1 MYLGH
6 CLIEGR
12 FAPCHSEVVTWC
24 LESQFSLSAF
34 QLKLLFYDVARNG
47 VSFRNIKLLV
57 YESRLHQPVFLNLP
71 CCDFLWTQK
80 EQEISA
86 PMMSDR
92 YISQL
97 LSKAFDFHW
106 TGKKE
111 GKIWNGGFI
120 WKQTEI
126 CIGTIYICASFT
138 CQSNYFK
145 SLLYRTIT
153 SIIRNIRKVYLYGLL
168 YKEGKRDEQ
177 VVNSRPVNSV
187 SMVSAIFPAPKYLS
201 AFSSCSEF
209 PQWWTVT
216 WES

>member
-1 MYLGH
+1 MEFHLGT
-6 CLIEGR
+6 LSYWYMSLGYI
-12 FAPCHSEVVTWC
+12 
-24 LESQFSLSAF
+24 SLSF
-34 QLKLLFYDVARNG
+34 SICLVVIFSELRKNRKFLLQWWVTGTSASYYLR
-47 VSFRNIKLLV
+47 LLI
-57 YESRLHQPVFLNLP
+57 S
-71 CCDFLWTQK
+71 T
-80 EQEISA
+80 EQA
-86 PMMSDR
+86 
-92 YISQL
+92 
-97 LSKAFDFHW
+97 
-106 TGKKE
+106 KKE

-168 YKEGKRDEQ
+168 YKEGKRGEQ

-209 PQWWTVT
+209 PQWWTLT